1 MASQRFARP
10 IFDNPFLKIQELPGN
25 TVKRNSESLKK
36 ANCDPKGTSLVVTR
50 DVDLDT
56 TKNTWLR
63 LYVPRRLTKNPTPK
77 KLPLIMYYHGGG
89 FVYFHANTFIFDV
102 FCQALAERVGAMVI
116 SLEYRLA
123 PEHRLPA
130 AYDDAM
136 DGLEWLKTTKDEWV
150 CNYADL
156 SKVFLGG
163 TSSGGNLAYNT
174 GLRAAAMAKELE
186 PIKIKGLILH
196 HPFFSGK
203 NRTESEEKQKDD
215 QLLPLHAVDK
225 MFDLCLPKGVDH
237 DHEYCNPC
245 ANGGSKHLDDMK
257 ELGWK
262 VFVSGACEDPLVDA
276 ARGCVRLM
284 EEKGLKVFKFFRDGY
299 HAMEVFDQS
308 MAAALY
314 DAAKDFVYAASR
326 T

>member
-1 MASQRFARP
+1 G
-10 IFDNPFLKIQELPGN
+10 D
-25 TVKRNSESLKK
+25 TVKRNSESLKQ
-36 ANCDPKGTSLVVTR
+36 ANSDPKGTSLVVTR

-63 LYVPRRLTKNPTPK
+63 LYVPRRLTKVDKPK

-123 PEHRLPA
+123 PENRLPA
-130 AYDDAM
+130 AYDDAI
-136 DGLEWLKTTKDEWV
+136 DGLEWLKFTKDEWV

-163 TSSGGNLAYNT
+163 TSSGGNLAYNA

-186 PIKIKGLILH
+186 PIRIRGLILH
-196 HPFFSGK
+196 HPFFSGI
-203 NRTESEEKQKDD
+203 NRTESEETRKDD
-215 QLLPLHAVDK
+215 QLLPLHAIDK

-245 ANGGSKHLDDMK
+245 ANGGSKHLDDIK
-257 ELGWK
+257 ELGWR
-262 VFVSGACEDPLVDA
+262 VFVSGASEDPLVDA
-276 ARGCVRLM
+276 ARGCVRML
-284 EEKGLKVFKFFRDGY
+284 EEKGIRIFKFFRDGY

-314 DAAKDFVYAASR
+314 DATKDYVYLLVELKNVLSMVCLFHF
-326 T
+326 